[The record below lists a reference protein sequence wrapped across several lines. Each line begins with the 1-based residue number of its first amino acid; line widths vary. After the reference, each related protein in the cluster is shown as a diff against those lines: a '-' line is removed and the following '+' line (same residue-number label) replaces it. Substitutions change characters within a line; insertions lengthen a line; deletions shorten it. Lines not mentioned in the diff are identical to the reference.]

1 MVIGEVC
8 WVVQGFVLV
17 LLLQV
22 CLCFIIFVDQ
32 REEALTL
39 GPVCQR
45 ENFFFSLQSNYER
58 LRSVLYSTWSLFIS
72 LC

>member
-45 ENFFFSLQSNYER
+45 ENFFFPCN
-58 LRSVLYSTWSLFIS
+58 
-72 LC
+72 

>member
-8 WVVQGFVLV
+8 WVVRGFVLV

-39 GPVCQR
+39 GPVCQY
-45 ENFFFSLQSNYER
+45 ENFFFLQLNYER
-58 LRSVLYSTWSLFIS
+58 LRSVPYSTWSAFVS
-72 LC
+72 MR